1 MPLPRLLTLPLF
13 LSILVATGCEP
24 ELNCDLIAA
33 VSVQVHVQDH
43 AGEEIPE
50 VQVRYRLSTDDDFTD
65 CIQQEQDWSC
75 GFEESGTLEIEV
87 SADFYDTQLHEVI
100 VSSGECHVI
109 GQQLEVTLEQN
120 NCALMEQERA
130 VHLTLSD
137 PNGDSISAFSGGW
150 ASWGY
155 PDADM
160 AAIPCDPD
168 GNGGFY
174 CGDFEAG
181 TYEIAA
187 GSIGF
192 HPVLEVIE
200 VAVHECGGP
209 LVENVE
215 QVLYPTTGA
224 CTEILASSVSLTLVD
239 QQGSPTGAAAPQYR
253 SLYLSDSS
261 LYDCDVVSAGEWVC
275 GWELAGAIEVVLN
288 AAELDDWSRTVFVPT
303 DDCHVIGQ
311 NLSVSL

>member
-1 MPLPRLLTLPLF
+1 MSSARILTLSLF
-13 LSILVATGCEP
+13 LAAPLVGCEP
-24 ELNCDLIAA
+24 QLDCDLSAA

-43 AGEEIPE
+43 AGEEIPGA
-50 VQVRYRLSTDDDFTD
+50 QVRYRLSADEDFAD
-65 CIQQEQDWSC
+65 CLQQGADWSC
-75 GFEESGTLEIEV
+75 GFEESGTFEIEV
-87 SADFYDTQLHEVI
+87 SADFYDTQLHEVG

-109 GQQLEVTLEQN
+109 GQQLEVTLEQSD
-120 NCALMEQERA
+120 CALIEQERA

-137 PNGDSISAFSGGW
+137 PNGDSISAFSGAW
-150 ASWGY
+150 ASWGD
-155 PDADM
+155 PSADM
-160 AAIPCDPD
+160 APIPCELD

-200 VAVHECGGP
+200 VGVHECGGP

-215 QVLYPTTGA
+215 QTLYPTTGA
-224 CTEILASSVSLTLVD
+224 CTENLVSSISLTLVD
-239 QQGSPTGAAAPQYR
+239 QQGNPTGDAAPQYR

-261 LYDCDVVSAGEWVC
+261 LRDCEVVSAGEWAC

-288 AAELDDWSRTVFVPT
+288 AAELDDWSTTVFVPT
-303 DDCHVIGQ
+303 DDCHVIQ
-311 NLSVSL
+311 QVLSVSL

>member
-1 MPLPRLLTLPLF
+1 MSAVRILTLSLF
-13 LSILVATGCEP
+13 LAVPLVGCEP
-24 ELNCDLIAA
+24 QLNCDLSAA
-33 VSVQVHVQDH
+33 VSVQVHVQDP
-43 AGEEIPE
+43 AGEEIPGT
-50 VQVRYRLSTDDDFTD
+50 QVRYRLSADDDFAD
-65 CIQQEQDWSC
+65 CLQQEQDWSC
-75 GFEESGTLEIEV
+75 GFEESGTFEIEV
-87 SADFYDTQLHEVI
+87 SADFYDTQLHEVV

-109 GQQLEVTLEQN
+109 SEQLEVTLEQN
-120 NCALMEQERA
+120 DCALIEHERA

-137 PNGDSISAFSGGW
+137 PNGTSVSAFSGGW

-155 PDADM
+155 PNADM
-160 AAIPCDPD
+160 AAIPCEPD

-200 VAVHECGGP
+200 VGVHECGGP

-224 CTEILASSVSLTLVD
+224 CTEVLVSSVELTLRD
-239 QQGSPTGAAAPQYR
+239 QQGNLTGAAAPQYR

-261 LYDCDVVSAGEWVC
+261 FHDCDVVSAGEWTC

-288 AAELDDWSRTVFVPT
+288 AAELDDWSTTVFVPT
-303 DDCHVIGQ
+303 DDCHVIRQ
-311 NLSVSL
+311 TLSVSL

>member
-1 MPLPRLLTLPLF
+1 MPLPRTLTLPL
-13 LSILVATGCEP
+13 LLAVLVTAGCEP
-24 ELNCDLIAA
+24 ELNCSLLAA
-33 VSVQVHVQDH
+33 VSVQVHVQDQ
-43 AGEEIPE
+43 AGEEVPE
-50 VQVRYRLSTDDDFTD
+50 AQVRYRLSSDDDFAD
-65 CIQQEQDWSC
+65 CIQQAQDWSC
-75 GFEESGTLEIEV
+75 GVEESGTFEIEV
-87 SADFYDTQLHEVI
+87 SADLYDTQLHEVV

-109 GQQLEVTLEQN
+109 SQQLEVTLELPD
-120 NCALMEQERA
+120 CDLFEQGRA

-160 AAIPCDPD
+160 EAIPCEPD
-168 GNGGFY
+168 GNGGFH

-181 TYEIAA
+181 SYEIAA

-192 HPVLEVIE
+192 DRVLEVIE
-200 VAVHECGGP
+200 VTAHECGGP

-224 CTEILASSVSLTLVD
+224 CTEILTPSVSLTLID
-239 QQGSPTGAAAPQYR
+239 QQGNLTGAAAPQYR

-261 LYDCDVVSAGEWVC
+261 FHDCDVLSAGEWVC

-288 AAELDDWSRTVFVPT
+288 AAELDDWSTTVFVPT
-303 DDCHVIGQ
+303 DDCHVFQ
-311 NLSVSL
+311 QSLSVSL